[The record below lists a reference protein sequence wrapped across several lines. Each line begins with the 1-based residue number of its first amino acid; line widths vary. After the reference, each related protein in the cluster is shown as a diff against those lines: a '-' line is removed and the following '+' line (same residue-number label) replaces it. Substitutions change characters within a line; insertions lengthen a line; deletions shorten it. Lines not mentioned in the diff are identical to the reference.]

1 MVFGPPHRSR
11 LRDGYRHPCAQCI
24 GREVVQAG
32 WDGAYGNRIIVR
44 HDNGVK
50 TMYAH
55 LSSTSVN
62 VGDKVTR
69 GQRIG
74 AVGTTGNSSGPHLHF
89 EVIRGDPARSQG
101 IPLALV
107 LPRQRSGEFSHV
119 QRPKCSGRSSC
130 GIGSPPTEAAR
141 S

>member
-11 LRDGYRHPCAQCI
+11 LRDGYRHPVLSALA
-24 GREVVQAG
+24 GEVVQAG

-55 LSSTSVN
+55 PSSTSVN

-74 AVGTTGNSSGPHLHF
+74 AVGPRATP
-89 EVIRGDPARSQG
+89 VARTCTS
-101 IPLALV
+101 
-107 LPRQRSGEFSHV
+107 R
-119 QRPKCSGRSSC
+119 
-130 GIGSPPTEAAR
+130 
-141 S
+141 